1 MLSRR
6 DVVAG
11 LAAVGL
17 MHANAFAA
25 ESSAKDFLNGIYAK
39 YKGKNAKGVSLKTD
53 ADYARYFT
61 PSLAALIL
69 QDAKEAEKKGDIP
82 SLEGDPFID
91 AQDFQIAA
99 YTIAVKD
106 LAPDKAHGTVKFKNM
121 KDNVTAE
128 IDLVKT
134 KDGWRIDEIVTGTG
148 SLRGLFKKQ

>member
-11 LAAVGL
+11 LAIVLTGG
-17 MHANAFAA
+17 AA
-25 ESSAKDFLNGIYAK
+25 LAADPSARNFLDSIYAK
-39 YKGKNAKGVSLKTD
+39 YKGKNAKGVVLKTD

-61 PSLAALIL
+61 PPLATLIL
-69 QDAKEAEKKGDIP
+69 NDAKEAKKKDDIP

-91 AQDFQIAA
+91 AQDFQITA
-99 YTIAVKD
+99 YTITVKD
-106 LAPDKAHGTVKFKNM
+106 IAPDKAHGTVKFKNM

-148 SLRGLFKKQ
+148 SLRDLFKKK